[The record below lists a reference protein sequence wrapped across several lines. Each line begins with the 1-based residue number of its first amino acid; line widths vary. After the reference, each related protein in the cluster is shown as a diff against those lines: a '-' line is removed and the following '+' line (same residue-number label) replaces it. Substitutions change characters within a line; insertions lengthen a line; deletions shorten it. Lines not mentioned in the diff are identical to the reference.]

1 MSDDSLQ
8 PEPLPRDDY
17 TPAPEWQAE
26 EEARLIQTARDLTAE
41 FVYFEMCED
50 AELLR
55 ALNDIRIELNLYT
68 CASQI
73 RNELRKFDARQTG
86 LNTFLTAVVEFCDH
100 HGVELSEEYASRA
113 YESEEAS

>member
-1 MSDDSLQ
+1 MSDDGLQ

-26 EEARLIQTARDLTAE
+26 AETRLIHTARELAAE
-41 FVYFEMCED
+41 FVYFDMHGEEV
-50 AELLR
+50 LLR
-55 ALNDIRIELNLYT
+55 SLNDIRNELQHYT

-86 LNTFLTAVVEFCDH
+86 LHTFLTAVVEFCDH
-100 HGVELSEEYASRA
+100 HGVEMSEEYVSQA
-113 YESEEAS
+113 YESEEES